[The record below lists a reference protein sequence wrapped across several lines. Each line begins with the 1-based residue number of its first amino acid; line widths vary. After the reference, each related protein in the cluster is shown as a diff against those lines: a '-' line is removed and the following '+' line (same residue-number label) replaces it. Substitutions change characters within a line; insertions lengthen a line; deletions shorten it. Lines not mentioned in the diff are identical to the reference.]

1 MIIQCERCNRKFK
14 IDDSLIKPPGSR
26 VRCSKCGNTF
36 FVEKKKDVESKS
48 PPETEQGV
56 GNEFEYRDNLSGID
70 GEKIKAFESKSYSL
84 ELEEAKERLDDS
96 SLLSP
101 LQTKEPETDISKG
114 PTDAINWEKF
124 VSITKSKAEEGK
136 FNIGVEKDPEVER
149 KGDQSGFNWSKL
161 SLNDEPEES
170 FAETPQLFDEPQEE
184 EHISSGDYEPVKED
198 IPNIEFSSATI
209 ELTVDREK
217 LLTSPQGTRSSSH
230 RYKPQHNP
238 HAFTEEA
245 LPRKKGFI
253 GSAIKKLIY
262 AAFTV
267 LILAVIIGA
276 GMIILA
282 NQGLIPKEKV
292 SKVSDILSG
301 LPIKLIEDPGKDLI
315 VSDLSGKW
323 LSTRNGLVYVVSGNI
338 TNQSKNIVNYVRVKT
353 EFASG
358 GKSLFERVVYAGN
371 TFSEDELKILP
382 LDQIWQRLSRKNG
395 DIDFN
400 NPNKLAGL
408 NYGIE
413 PGESVPFFAI
423 FPSESQILGLKY
435 QVEVEGFDK
444 SVSSQ

>member
-36 FVEKKKDVESKS
+36 FVEKKQYGESKS

-56 GNEFEYRDNLSGID
+56 GNEFELGENLSSID
-70 GEKIKAFESKSYSL
+70 QGKIKGLQSKSYSL
-84 ELEEAKERLDDS
+84 GFEENKEKLDDF

-101 LQTKEPETDISKG
+101 QQTEESDTGKG
-114 PTDAINWEKF
+114 PTDTINWEKF
-124 VSITKSKAEEGK
+124 VSITKSRAEEGK
-136 FNIGVEKDPEVER
+136 FNIGVEKDPVVER

-161 SLNDEPEES
+161 SIDDEPEES

-184 EHISSGDYEPVKED
+184 EHISSRDFEPVKED
-198 IPNIEFSSATI
+198 LPNPEFSSSAT
-209 ELTVDREK
+209 ELAVDREK
-217 LLTSPQGTRSSSH
+217 LLTTPQGTRSSPH
-230 RYKPQHNP
+230 RYRPQHNP
-238 HAFTEEA
+238 YTFTEEA
-245 LPRKKGFI
+245 PYRKEGFI
-253 GSAIKKLIY
+253 GSAIKKLVY

-301 LPIKLIEDPGKDLI
+301 LPVKLVDDPGKDLM

-323 LSTRNGLVYVVSGNI
+323 LSTRNGLVYVVSGSI
-338 TNQSKNIVNYVRVKT
+338 TNQSKNIVNYIRIKS
-353 EFASG
+353 EFTSG

-371 TFSEDELKILP
+371 TFSEDELRILP
-382 LDQIWQRLSRKNG
+382 LDQIWERLNRKNG

-400 NPNKLAGL
+400 NPGKLAGL

-413 PGESVPFFAI
+413 PGESVPFFTI

-435 QVEVEGFDK
+435 RVEVEGFDK